1 MLKGLIIKDIYCI
14 KFQLITALLLT
25 LFPNIILMLAGGGM
39 TVYEG
44 TFLSHDEAMLIGVF
58 LYGMVNYITVT
69 VFSSFLL
76 NTLEDDASSGW
87 AKMQR
92 TMPVSG
98 TQIVGGKILATLL
111 IIAGL
116 TVISLIFNI
125 LGVLLFEMSP
135 EIMIALPI
143 CCGLLQIVTLCPVFP
158 VSMKIGTKYTTALYV
173 GMVVIIAI
181 GMLILL
187 ISALSS
193 DISETALRIIMY
205 GGLPVLAAAVLG
217 ISYAAGKKSC
227 ETDM

>member
-1 MLKGLIIKDIYCI
+1 MLKGLILKDIYCV
-14 KFQLITALLLT
+14 KFQLIAALLLT
-25 LFPNIILMLAGGGM
+25 LFPNIMLMLGGGGM
-39 TVYEG
+39 AISEG
-44 TFLSHDEAMLIGVF
+44 SFLSPDEAMLMGVCM
-58 LYGMVNYITVT
+58 YGMVNYITVT

-76 NTLEDDASSGW
+76 NTLEDDANSGW

-98 TQIVGGKILATLL
+98 TQIVGGKIIATLL

-116 TVISLIFNI
+116 TMVSLIFNI
-125 LGVLLFEMSP
+125 LGVLLFEMP
-135 EIMIALPI
+135 AEVMTALPI

-158 VSMKIGTKYTTALYV
+158 ISMKIGTKYTTVLYV
-173 GMVVIIAI
+173 GFVVLIAV
-181 GMLILL
+181 GMIVLL
-187 ISALSS
+187 ISAMSS
-193 DISETALRIIMY
+193 DISETALRISMY

>member
-1 MLKGLIIKDIYCI
+1 MLKGLILKDIYCI
-14 KFQLITALLLT
+14 KFQLIAAFLLT
-25 LFPNIILMLAGGGM
+25 LFPNIMIMLAGGGIA
-39 TVYEG
+39 VSEAG
-44 TFLSHDEAMLIGVF
+44 FLSHEEAVLMSTCI
-58 LYGMVNYITVT
+58 YGMVNYITVT

-76 NTLEDDASSGW
+76 NTLEDDANSGW

-92 TMPVSG
+92 AMPVSG

-116 TVISLIFNI
+116 TVISLIFNV
-125 LGVLLFEMSP
+125 LGVLLFEMP
-135 EIMIALPI
+135 FEVMIALPI

-158 VSMKIGTKYTTALYV
+158 ISMKIGTKYTTALYV
-173 GMVVIIAI
+173 GLVVLIAI
-181 GMLILL
+181 GMIVLL
-187 ISALSS
+187 ISAMSS
-193 DISETALRIIMY
+193 DISETALRISMY